1 MPRIA
6 ALFSNR
12 LSYCLSSLCFQLTIN
27 EAAAQFCI
35 RDNALLLRRVEL
47 FSLARQVAREC
58 AYTST
63 LRGSR

>member
-1 MPRIA
+1 MVLYLVCIMA
-6 ALFSNR
+6 ESMC
-12 LSYCLSSLCFQLTIN
+12 YSSLFQLTVN

-58 AYTST
+58 AYNFM
-63 LRGSR
+63 LKRAR